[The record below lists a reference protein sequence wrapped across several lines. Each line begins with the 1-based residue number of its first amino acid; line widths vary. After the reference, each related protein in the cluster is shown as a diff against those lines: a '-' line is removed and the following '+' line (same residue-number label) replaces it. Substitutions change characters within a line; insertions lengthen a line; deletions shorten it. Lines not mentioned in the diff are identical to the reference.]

1 MKQQIRYALG
11 EILIVIVG
19 ISIAFSLN
27 KCAETK
33 NNEAQKSLY
42 LKSLRE
48 DIKVD
53 KKNLEQNL
61 KEINAKIETLNKII
75 PLINTDSPEKIKLR
89 QQLFGTFNIS
99 EFYPND
105 ITYQTM
111 VNSGDFKLINE
122 FKLKTAIE
130 KHYASYRSILQ
141 DYSRQENIHK
151 EFLSNYMVN
160 HANYDDMKKGNF
172 GFNNEAL
179 FKNILQSMN
188 GSFRIKKQATIR
200 GIKNCDSLLVILNN

>member
-1 MKQQIRYALG
+1 MKKQLRYALG
-11 EILIVIVG
+11 EILIVIIG

-27 KCAETK
+27 KCADTK
-33 NNEAQKSLY
+33 KNGNLKSLY
-42 LKSLRE
+42 IKSLKE

-61 KEINAKIETLNKII
+61 KEINTKIETLKEII
-75 PLINTDSPEKIKLR
+75 PLINTDSPEKIKFR
-89 QQLFGTFNIS
+89 QELFGTFNIT

-111 VNSGDFKLINE
+111 INSGDFKLINE
-122 FKLKTAIE
+122 FELKAAIE
-130 KHYASYRSILQ
+130 KHYASYKSILK

-160 HANYDDMKKGNF
+160 HANYDDMKKGAF
-172 GFNNEAL
+172 GFSNEVL

-188 GSFRIKKQATIR
+188 GSFWIKRQATIR
-200 GIKNCDSLLVILNN
+200 GIKNCDSLLVILK

>member
-1 MKQQIRYALG
+1 MKKQLRYALG
-11 EILIVIVG
+11 EILIVIIG

-27 KCAETK
+27 KCADTK
-33 NNEAQKSLY
+33 KNENLKSLY
-42 LKSLRE
+42 IKSLKD

-61 KEINAKIETLNKII
+61 KEINTKIETLKEII

-89 QQLFGTFNIS
+89 QELFGTFNIT

-111 VNSGDFKLINE
+111 INSGDFKLINE
-122 FKLKTAIE
+122 FELKAAIE
-130 KHYASYRSILQ
+130 KHYASYKSILK

-160 HANYDDMKKGNF
+160 HANYDDMKKGAF
-172 GFNNEAL
+172 GFSNEVL

-188 GSFRIKKQATIR
+188 GSFWIKRQATIR
-200 GIKNCDSLLVILNN
+200 GIKNCDSLLVILK

>member
-1 MKQQIRYALG
+1 MKKQLRYALG
-11 EILIVIVG
+11 EILIVIIG

-27 KCAETK
+27 KCADTK
-33 NNEAQKSLY
+33 KNENLKSLY
-42 LKSLRE
+42 IKSLKE

-61 KEINAKIETLNKII
+61 KEINTKIETLKEII

-89 QQLFGTFNIS
+89 QELFGTFNIT

-111 VNSGDFKLINE
+111 INSGDFKLINE
-122 FKLKTAIE
+122 FELKAAIE
-130 KHYASYRSILQ
+130 KHYASYKSILK

-160 HANYDDMKKGNF
+160 HANYDDMKKGAF
-172 GFNNEAL
+172 GFSNEVL

-188 GSFRIKKQATIR
+188 GSFWIKRLATIR
-200 GIKNCDSLLVILNN
+200 GIKNCDSLLVILK

>member
-1 MKQQIRYALG
+1 M
-11 EILIVIVG
+11 
-19 ISIAFSLN
+19 N
-27 KCAETK
+27 KCADTK
-33 NNEAQKSLY
+33 KNGNLKSLY
-42 LKSLRE
+42 IKSLKE

-61 KEINAKIETLNKII
+61 KEINTKIETLKEII
-75 PLINTDSPEKIKLR
+75 PLINTDSPEKIKFR
-89 QQLFGTFNIS
+89 QELFGTFNIT

-111 VNSGDFKLINE
+111 INSGDFKLINE
-122 FKLKTAIE
+122 FELKAAIE
-130 KHYASYRSILQ
+130 KHYASYKSILK

-160 HANYDDMKKGNF
+160 HANYDDMKKGAF
-172 GFNNEAL
+172 GFSNEVL

-188 GSFRIKKQATIR
+188 GSFWIKRQAAR
-200 GIKNCDSLLVILNN
+200 GSLFPFYRPGRPPAI